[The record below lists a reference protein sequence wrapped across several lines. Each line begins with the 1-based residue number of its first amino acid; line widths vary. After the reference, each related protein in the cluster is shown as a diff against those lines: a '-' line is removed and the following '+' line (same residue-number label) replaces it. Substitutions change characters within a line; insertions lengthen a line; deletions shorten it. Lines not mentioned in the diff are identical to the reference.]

1 MAKRRKVQTPVGPVD
16 ERVSTLCQKLAG
28 FLSQLDL
35 DWPVL
40 IAIGGVTAEG
50 VDATEVINPGRV
62 LDLPKKRGKKSKLLD
77 VITRTCASHMI
88 VAERGA
94 LQLARLYRVR
104 QDDIAAAY
112 ERLLSARRD
121 EQP

>member
-1 MAKRRKVQTPVGPVD
+1 MAKRQKVQTLVGPVD
-16 ERVSTLCQKLAG
+16 ERVSTLCEKLAG

-50 VDATEVINPGRV
+50 VDATQVINPGRI
-62 LDLPKKRGKKSKLLD
+62 LDLPKKRGKRSELLD

-88 VAERGA
+88 VAEKGA
-94 LQLARLYRVR
+94 LQLARLYRIR
-104 QDDIAAAY
+104 QEVIVKA
-112 ERLLSARRD
+112 
-121 EQP
+121 